1 MSHIVSVKKKGHY
14 NMNTSAFLFMIIT
27 EVIITGLTLYFFF
40 KVLLMK
46 PKVDVNE
53 DSYLDND
60 EPETKK

>member
-1 MSHIVSVKKKGHY
+1 
-14 NMNTSAFLFMIIT
+14 MNTSAFLFMIIT